1 MGVVGLEK
9 CMTLANIMKGFST
22 TCIWPL
28 NLSAMDDKIMSIE
41 VFVNIAVE
49 INKVNEEKVGEEEV
63 EEVC

>member
-1 MGVVGLEK
+1 
-9 CMTLANIMKGFST
+9 
-22 TCIWPL
+22 
-28 NLSAMDDKIMSIE
+28 MDDKIMSIE